1 MKCPFCGHDTSKVID
16 SRTTEAGIRRRREC
30 EGCDERFTTVEQ
42 VQRAVVMVV
51 KKDGRREEFNREKLL
66 AGLRIAVQKRPLPTG
81 SIEAI
86 VEDIEGRLL
95 GSGRREIPSR
105 VVGEMAITR
114 LKGLDPIAY
123 IRFASVYHQFVSLDE
138 MLDELNRLATASPF
152 ALPPEQA
159 RLFEDDM
166 DALIRGEAPTA
177 RPDSARAS
185 LDASVEAMEALK
197 ALEEREPV
205 SLDAHR
211 AVR

>member
-16 SRTTEAGIRRRREC
+16 SRTAEAGIRRRREC
-30 EGCDERFTTVEQ
+30 EGCAERFTTVEQ

-66 AGLRIAVQKRPLPTG
+66 AGLRIAAQKRPLPTG

-86 VEDIEGRLL
+86 VDDIEGRLMA
-95 GSGRREIPSR
+95 SGRREIPSR

-138 MLDELNRLATASPF
+138 MLDELNRMANAGPF
-152 ALPPEQA
+152 ALAPEQA

-166 DALIRGEAPTA
+166 DALIRGEVPPLRTEVTEVMDVMDVTEVA
-177 RPDSARAS
+177 D
-185 LDASVEAMEALK
+185 LVDLEA
-197 ALEEREPV
+197 REPV
-205 SLDAHR
+205 SLDARR
-211 AVR
+211 AR

>member
-42 VQRAVVMVV
+42 IQRAVVMVV

-66 AGLRIAVQKRPLPTG
+66 AGLRIAAQKRPLPTG

-138 MLDELNRLATASPF
+138 MLEELNRMANAGPF
-152 ALPPEQA
+152 ALAPEQA

-166 DALIRGEAPTA
+166 DSLIRGEVPQVREEVVATTE
-177 RPDSARAS
+177 D
-185 LDASVEAMEALK
+185 V
-197 ALEEREPV
+197 EREPV
-205 SLDAHR
+205 SLDARR
-211 AVR
+211 AR

>member
-42 VQRAVVMVV
+42 IQRAVVMVV
-51 KKDGRREEFNREKLL
+51 KTDGRREEFNREKLL
-66 AGLRIAVQKRPLPTG
+66 AGLRIAAQKRPLPTG

-86 VEDIEGRLL
+86 VDDIEGRLL

-138 MLDELNRLATASPF
+138 MLEELNRMANAGPF
-152 ALPPEQA
+152 ALAPEQA

-166 DALIRGEAPTA
+166 DSLIRGEVPPV
-177 RPDSARAS
+177 RE
-185 LDASVEAMEALK
+185 EAVATTEDVD
-197 ALEEREPV
+197 REPV
-205 SLDAHR
+205 SLDARR
-211 AVR
+211 AR

>member
-42 VQRAVVMVV
+42 IQRAVVMVV

-66 AGLRIAVQKRPLPTG
+66 AGLRIAAQKRPLPTG

-86 VEDIEGRLL
+86 VDDIEGRLL

-138 MLDELNRLATASPF
+138 MLEELNRMANAGPF
-152 ALPPEQA
+152 ALAPEQA

-166 DALIRGEAPTA
+166 DSLIRGEVPPV
-177 RPDSARAS
+177 RE
-185 LDASVEAMEALK
+185 EAVATTEDVD
-197 ALEEREPV
+197 REPV
-205 SLDAHR
+205 SLDARR
-211 AVR
+211 AR

>member
-16 SRTTEAGIRRRREC
+16 SRTTEGGIRRRREC

-42 VQRAVVMVV
+42 IQRAVVMVV

-66 AGLRIAVQKRPLPTG
+66 AGLRIAAQKRPLPTG

-86 VEDIEGRLL
+86 VDEIEGRLL
-95 GSGRREIPSR
+95 GSARREIPSR

-114 LKGLDPIAY
+114 LKALDPIAY

-138 MLDELNRLATASPF
+138 MLGELNRIANAGPF
-152 ALPPEQA
+152 ALPVEQA

-166 DALIRGEAPTA
+166 DALIRGEVPPVRSEAPA
-177 RPDSARAS
+177 PSADLPSDLA
-185 LDASVEAMEALK
+185 AE
-197 ALEEREPV
+197 EEREPV
-205 SLDAHR
+205 SLDAR
-211 AVR
+211 RTAR